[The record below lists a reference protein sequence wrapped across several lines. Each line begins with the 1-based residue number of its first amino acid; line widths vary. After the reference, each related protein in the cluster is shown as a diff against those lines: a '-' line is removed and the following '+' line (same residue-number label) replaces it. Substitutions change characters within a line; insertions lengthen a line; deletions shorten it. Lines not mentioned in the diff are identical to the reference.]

1 MTRPSRRRL
10 GRRRLGR
17 RRPRARRLV
26 PGVLALLLGISIPSA
41 PAAPAAPPAPP
52 AAPAARATPAAPAAP
67 REVEVA
73 RSGAIETTVA
83 HLPGRLLAAAVA
95 RDAAGRYGLAL
106 LVADV
111 PEPAAAHGPDGPD
124 AGAAAGEPAPDG
136 PRSVFFLVPGSP
148 ALECLASSVPERVD
162 AVAALASPAGGA
174 DQLILGEPGVL
185 YAVEPARGDAAG
197 ACRKLLAA
205 PGLDLRSL
213 HGDRA
218 GAPWPRLPWL
228 AVARAGKLELLAGDR
243 SSPSPRELR
252 PIASFQL
259 PLAAEREPWGIKL
272 TSSPVHLLPEPA
284 AAASAASAA
293 SLPARQPAASSPANE
308 PPAPR
313 FAVGPEPQGKR
324 RLRTLLLA
332 ATAGEAPVESWS
344 LLPDDGQNLD
354 SSYLAWNGRPAL
366 AVSSV
371 PKFGVFVKRDLRLFL
386 LARDRSRGGAPP
398 AFEVHTECHL
408 WHQIGTYFAAAG
420 GGRAQDLVLIYPEGL
435 SGKKLHFLVY
445 ADLGQGRLA
454 AKPRVS
460 SVDVD
465 ADDWFYGADL
475 TGDGVSDLLV
485 KSQGRLLLYPGLAN
499 AYRLADRPAWSF
511 TLPAPPPR
519 PKTGHEARDGGKDE
533 DRDEHPSHA
542 AGARLA
548 GLADLRGDGH
558 STLFLGLA
566 VERGRTA
573 LVAVRRAEDPPR

>member
-1 MTRPSRRRL
+1 
-10 GRRRLGR
+10 
-17 RRPRARRLV
+17 
-26 PGVLALLLGISIPSA
+26 LLLGISIPSA
-41 PAAPAAPPAPP
+41 
-52 AAPAARATPAAPAAP
+52 PAAPAAP

-95 RDAAGRYGLAL
+95 RDAAGRYGLAV

-111 PEPAAAHGPDGPD
+111 PEPAAAHDPDGPD
-124 AGAAAGEPAPDG
+124 GGAAAGEPAPDG

-148 ALECLASSVPERVD
+148 ALERLASSVPERVD

-185 YAVEPARGDAAG
+185 YAVEPARGDAAAG
-197 ACRKLLAA
+197 AYRQLLAA

-252 PIASFQL
+252 PIASFPL
-259 PLAAEREPWGIKL
+259 PLAAAREPWGIKL

-284 AAASAASAA
+284 ASAATAASS
-293 SLPARQPAASSPANE
+293 PARQPDASSPANE
-308 PPAPR
+308 AAAPR

-420 GGRAQDLVLIYPEGL
+420 GGRTQDLVLIYPEGL

-454 AKPRVS
+454 ARPRVS

-485 KSQGRLLLYPGLAN
+485 KSQGRLLLYPGVAN

-573 LVAVRRAEDPPR
+573 LVAVRRSEDPPR